1 MTSVLTS
8 HRSTHPSALVV
19 RRLWRYESRLLPWP
33 MLVTTAAIGTA
44 WGVASHLD
52 TAAERMLVA
61 VLTTMALCT
70 VLDDPAAQLTAASP
84 TSLAIR
90 RAPRATIAVIVLGTS
105 WLAILAAASLA
116 HTETSEPSALWG
128 EALVWGTLAAS
139 QLAVAAA
146 SGSRGGA
153 SGSIL
158 PGLFVSLSWIV
169 VSGVPSLQRHLQ
181 PVPDHITAW
190 LLILAGSLAVIVA
203 ESRDPAS

>member
-8 HRSTHPSALVV
+8 RRSTRPSALVV
-19 RRLWRYESRLLPWP
+19 WRLWRYESRLLPWT

-52 TAAERMLVA
+52 TATERILVA
-61 VLTTMALCT
+61 VLTTVALCN

-90 RAPRATIAVIVLGTS
+90 RAPRATVAVIVLATS
-105 WLAILAAASLA
+105 WLAILAAASFT
-116 HTETSEPSALWG
+116 HPQSSEPSALWE
-128 EALVWGTLAAS
+128 EALVWGSLATS

-153 SGSIL
+153 SGSIF
-158 PGLFVSLSWIV
+158 PGLFVALSWIV
-169 VSGVPSLQRHLQ
+169 VSAVPSLQRHLQ
-181 PVPDHITAW
+181 PVPDHITTW